1 VTAPKTRPR
10 PWCHWLAVALVA
22 ALAPSARA
30 DLVFQVTL
38 NNPAALNTNAFGAGG
53 PYALDFTLTTGGNT
67 NTVTN
72 SDFNL
77 GGGSADS
84 STISPTGGASGDI
97 NNPPGSVTVTDD
109 ANLNPS
115 AGAFNDF
122 NEQFT
127 PGAGP
132 VTFTVDMTTSY
143 VSGTPDRFTF
153 SILDS
158 NGNPIPTTD
167 TGNNDESALLSADI
181 SGPSMTPSDVVTYSA
196 GSGPNAITATVNS
209 ASVPEP
215 GTLILAGFAVVTGL
229 GPSALRRRRARA
241 RHGALRRR

>member
-1 VTAPKTRPR
+1 MITPRKRPR
-10 PWCHWLAVALVA
+10 AWRPWLALALVA

-30 DLVFQVTL
+30 DLVFQVTV
-38 NNPAALNTNAFGAGG
+38 NNTAALNTNAFGAGG

-67 NTVTN
+67 NTVII
-72 SDFNL
+72 SAFNL

-84 STISPTGGASGDI
+84 TTISPYGGASGDI

-109 ANLNPS
+109 ANVNPS

-127 PGAGP
+127 PGLGP

-143 VSGTPDRFTF
+143 ISGTPDRFTF

-158 NGNPIPTTD
+158 TGSPIPTTD
-167 TGNNDESALLSADI
+167 TGNNNENALLGADI
-181 SGPSMTPSDVVTYSA
+181 TGPSMTLSNVETYSA
-196 GSGPNAITATVNS
+196 GSGPNTITVTVHS
-209 ASVPEP
+209 SSVPEP
-215 GTLILAGFAVVTGL
+215 GTLYPACLAIGVGVGW
-229 GPSALRRRRARA
+229 SALRRRRG
-241 RHGALRRR
+241 GAC